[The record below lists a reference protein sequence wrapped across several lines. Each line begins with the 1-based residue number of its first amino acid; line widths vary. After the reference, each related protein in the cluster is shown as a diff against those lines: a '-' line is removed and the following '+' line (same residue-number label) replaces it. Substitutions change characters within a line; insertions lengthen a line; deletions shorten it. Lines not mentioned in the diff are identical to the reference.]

1 MDYHIPPFGKILHL
15 DYCLFQKVRYLCG
28 CMKYWHAYTRGLEK
42 GLIFRSR
49 EDFVYGMNGVPVCAL
64 MCGVDVLSFTLM
76 TNHVHFVVTGREDS
90 CLGFMRNYRR
100 RLSRL
105 ADMGGN
111 SAVGMKEIPDKEI
124 FMRTVAYVLRNSL
137 SSEPEVLPLFY
148 EWGSGSC
155 YFRKDSLLL
164 PTEYRRGQSV
174 QPIMSTVKRWRRFWL
189 PGPADAIS
197 VTEYEDGDVSF
208 RRRSGDGTLRGR
220 RIAWLRKGDMPSGIR
235 HIGYWESGCGAE
247 VPPGRIS

>member
-1 MDYHIPPFGKILHL
+1 M
-15 DYCLFQKVRYLCG
+15 
-28 CMKYWHAYTRGLEK
+28 
-42 GLIFRSR
+42 IFRSR

-111 SAVGMKEIPDKEI
+111 SAVGMKEIPDKET

-137 SSEPEVLPLFY
+137 SSDPEVLPLFY
-148 EWGSGSC
+148 KWGSGSC

-164 PTEYRRGQSV
+164 PVEYRRVSDFGYREIRKMLHSNLALPDDYRLTPEGTICPANYVNRFSV
-174 QPIMSTVKRWRRFWL
+174 PRPDLCTICR
-189 PGPADAIS
+189 AI
-197 VTEYEDGDVSF
+197 
-208 RRRSGDGTLRGR
+208 
-220 RIAWLRKGDMPSGIR
+220 
-235 HIGYWESGCGAE
+235 
-247 VPPGRIS
+247 